1 MWKFKKVVVTG
12 GAGFIGSSLVRK
24 LLLSTSSKIFNID
37 KLSEWSIKVSLNKFE
52 IIEIVRSGKVA
63 MIGGDEFH
71 HKPDLMKTSPNST
84 TFRISD

>member
-1 MWKFKKVVVTG
+1 MQ
-12 GAGFIGSSLVRK
+12 
-24 LLLSTSSKIFNID
+24 
-37 KLSEWSIKVSLNKFE
+37 FE

-63 MIGGDEFH
+63 MISGDESH